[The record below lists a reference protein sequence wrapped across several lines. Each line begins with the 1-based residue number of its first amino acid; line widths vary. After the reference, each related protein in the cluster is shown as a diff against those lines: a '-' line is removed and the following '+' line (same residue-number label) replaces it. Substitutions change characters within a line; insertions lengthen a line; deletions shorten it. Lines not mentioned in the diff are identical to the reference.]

1 MPLVLTETS
10 ARFEDVC
17 TVEDAME
24 FIEYLRKNEAAKAD
38 LSACTY
44 LHTALLQLLRL
55 ARPRITH
62 APVDPFLARWA
73 DCGITTDSEGVQAV
87 EARGGAAIAGRIS

>member
-1 MPLVLTETS
+1 MPVILTEAS

-24 FIEYLRKNEAAKAD
+24 FIEYLRSNESASVD

-62 APVDPFLARWA
+62 APADPFLARWA
-73 DCGITTDSEGVQAV
+73 GCGVTVDSADVQPV
-87 EARGGAAIAGRIS
+87 DARGGAAMTGRIS

>member
-24 FIEYLRKNEAAKAD
+24 FIEYLRKNDAASVD

-55 ARPRITH
+55 ARPRITA
-62 APVDPFLARWA
+62 APADPFLARWA
-73 DCGITTDSEGVQAV
+73 DCGVATDSVGVQPIDAK
-87 EARGGAAIAGRIS
+87 GGAAMAGRMS